1 MLRISWQTLRS
12 RRGALT
18 GAFVAIWLA
27 VTLAYA
33 TGLLM
38 SGALGAPGPGRFA
51 AADAVVRAD
60 PTVRVGDEPVDVVP
74 APRLSAAAVARAE
87 SIPGVERAVGDV
99 SFPAGVW
106 DAGGRRL
113 TAERLRGHG
122 WQSAALT
129 PYRLTAGQAPS
140 RPRDVVV
147 DARLGVRA
155 GDTVRVVAPGGDAPY
170 RVSGVAAGSAD
181 EVALFFA
188 PAVAGTLSGAPGVDA
203 IGVVGASPAEL
214 RGRMGE
220 GVEVLDAEHA
230 SAADAGDPT
239 TADREALVAIFGT
252 MAGIAGTVA
261 LFVVAGTFALAI
273 AQRRR
278 ETAVLR
284 ALGATPR
291 QVRRLIAG
299 EALIVSLAATAL
311 GVLTGRP
318 LALAI
323 VDLLVDRGVAP
334 EGFALGSS
342 LIPLAAAVGAGIG
355 IAQLAVVAAARRAGR
370 VRPAEALRE
379 VAIEHG
385 RPGVFQLLSGVLC
398 LGGGVAMA
406 IIFTGEA
413 ALAFSILG
421 GILLASGTA
430 MLGRWLL
437 GLPAAA
443 LSLPLRL
450 LGAPGLLASTGLAA
464 NRWRTAALATPV
476 VLIAMLVGTQGVLQA
491 SSQEDTERVTEA
503 RVTADRVVVGADG
516 APLPAGTAGALARLP
531 GVRAAAGMLP
541 TELFLLDDGLGWD
554 TPWPAAGL
562 PRDADKALD
571 LDVTAG
577 SLGDVGGRAVA
588 ISSVVA
594 AEGDLRVGDPLR
606 ARMADTRAETL
617 RVAAVYDR
625 AARARSRRARP
636 RARPPSRRHGRRR
649 SGLRRGRLAVGRR
662 LRGGPSRR
670 RRADPGRVPRH
681 PARRQQRP
689 GVGHLDDRRAVGR
702 VRRARAAQHRRHG
715 HRRAPRRA
723 RDASP
728 AGRDAVAGDADDRPR
743 AGPGHARRARGRRGD
758 RRRVRRRRAGR
769 RPRHPARHPG
779 GRHRRPARGDRPARP
794 RRRRGQRADR
804 PPRLAAPSRLM
815 SPQSPKS
822 DAHGAPGPPL
832 ACER

>member
-1 MLRISWQTLRS
+1 MQ
-12 RRGALT
+12 
-18 GAFVAIWLA
+18 
-27 VTLAYA
+27 
-33 TGLLM
+33 
-38 SGALGAPGPGRFA
+38 
-51 AADAVVRAD
+51 
-60 PTVRVGDEPVDVVP
+60 
-74 APRLSAAAVARAE
+74 
-87 SIPGVERAVGDV
+87 RAVGDV
-99 SFPAGVW
+99 SFAAGVW

-113 TAERLRGHG
+113 AAERLRGHG

-129 PYRLTAGQAPS
+129 PYRLTAGRAPS
-140 RPRDVVV
+140 RPRDVVA
-147 DARLGVRA
+147 DTRLGVRV
-155 GDTVRVVAPGGDAPY
+155 GDTVRVVAPGGDASY
-170 RVSGVAAGSAD
+170 RVSGVAVGSAD

-188 PAVAGTLSGAPGVDA
+188 PAVAGTLSGTPGVDA
-203 IGVVGASPAEL
+203 IGIVGASPGEL
-214 RGRMGE
+214 RERLGE

-311 GVLTGRP
+311 GVMAGRP

-398 LGGGVAMA
+398 LGGGIAMA
-406 IIFTGEA
+406 MIFTGEA

-503 RVTADRVVVGADG
+503 RVTADQVVVGADG

-531 GVRAAAGMLP
+531 GVHAAAGMVP

-554 TPWPAAGL
+554 TPWTAAGL
-562 PRDADKALD
+562 PKDSDKTLD

-577 SLGDVGGRAVA
+577 SLADVDGRAVA

-594 AEGDLRVGDPLR
+594 AEGGLRVGDSLR
-606 ARMADTRAETL
+606 ARMADTRAQTL

-625 AARARSRRARP
+625 AAGLGHVVLDHELA
-636 RARPPSRRHGRRR
+636 RRHAATGVDEAIFVAGGSR
-649 SGLRRGRLAVGRR
+649 SVAAYAEAHPGVDALTRDEYLDTLHAANNDQSWGIWMIVGLSVAFAALALLNTAAMATGERRGELATLRLLGGTSWQATRMIVLELAPVMLVALVAGAAIAAVSIVGVPDGVRGIPLVVPAAITGGLLAGTVLLGLAAGAVSAR
-662 LRGGPSRR
+662 IALRGSP
-670 RRADPGRVPRH
+670 V
-681 PARRQQRP
+681 RP
-689 GVGHLDDRRAVGR
+689 V
-702 VRRARAAQHRRHG
+702 
-715 HRRAPRRA
+715 
-723 RDASP
+723 
-728 AGRDAVAGDADDRPR
+728 
-743 AGPGHARRARGRRGD
+743 
-758 RRRVRRRRAGR
+758 
-769 RPRHPARHPG
+769 
-779 GRHRRPARGDRPARP
+779 
-794 RRRRGQRADR
+794 
-804 PPRLAAPSRLM
+804 
-815 SPQSPKS
+815 
-822 DAHGAPGPPL
+822 
-832 ACER
+832 

>member
-38 SGALGAPGPGRFA
+38 SGALGAPGPGRLA

-74 APRLSAAAVARAE
+74 APRLPAAAVARAE
-87 SIPGVERAVGDV
+87 SIPGVERAIGDI

-106 DAGGRRL
+106 DAAGRRL
-113 TAERLRGHG
+113 PAERLRGHG

-188 PAVAGTLSGAPGVDA
+188 PDVAGTLSGAPGVDA

-214 RGRMGE
+214 HGRMGE
-220 GVEVLDAEHA
+220 GVEVLDAAHA

-261 LFVVAGTFALAI
+261 LFVVAGTFTLAI

-398 LGGGVAMA
+398 LGGGIAMA
-406 IIFTGEA
+406 MIFSGEA

-503 RVTADRVVVGADG
+503 RVTADQVVVGAGG

-554 TPWPAAGL
+554 TPWTAAGL
-562 PRDADKALD
+562 PKDSGKTLD

-594 AEGDLRVGDPLR
+594 AEGGLRVGDPLR

-625 AARARSRRARP
+625 APGLGHVVLDHELARRHAVTGVDEAVFVAGGSRSVAAYAEAHPGVAALTRDEYLDTLHAANNDQAWGIWMIVGLSVAFAALALLNTAAMATGERRAELATLRLLGGTP
-636 RARPPSRRHGRRR
+636 WQATRMIVLELAPVMLVALVAGATAAAVSVVGVPDGVRGIPLVIPVAVTGGLLAGTALLGLAAGAVSARVALRASP
-649 SGLRRGRLAVGRR
+649 L
-662 LRGGPSRR
+662 
-670 RRADPGRVPRH
+670 
-681 PARRQQRP
+681 
-689 GVGHLDDRRAVGR
+689 RAV
-702 VRRARAAQHRRHG
+702 
-715 HRRAPRRA
+715 
-723 RDASP
+723 
-728 AGRDAVAGDADDRPR
+728 
-743 AGPGHARRARGRRGD
+743 
-758 RRRVRRRRAGR
+758 
-769 RPRHPARHPG
+769 
-779 GRHRRPARGDRPARP
+779 
-794 RRRRGQRADR
+794 
-804 PPRLAAPSRLM
+804 
-815 SPQSPKS
+815 
-822 DAHGAPGPPL
+822 
-832 ACER
+832 